1 MEWDLCF
8 IPLHFIPLHYVPF
21 RSAPLSSINPNITK
35 NKMNLPSFTSKSL
48 VSTSH
53 NFVYVPECKFA
64 SQMILILSR
73 VSTSSIPFWL
83 LILSLSRVLRQFHF
97 DSHSLSCST
106 WSVEFTLGNV
116 EDEKSHAQFHKGFTQ
131 GIQFRVTNQ
140 LPL

>member
-83 LILSLSRVLRQFHF
+83 LILSLSCSSSIPFRFSFSLVFYLKCWIHTGKCRRREITCTISQRFHARNPIQ
-97 DSHSLSCST
+97 SNQSTSL
-106 WSVEFTLGNV
+106 
-116 EDEKSHAQFHKGFTQ
+116 
-131 GIQFRVTNQ
+131 
-140 LPL
+140 